1 MAAHLNLAGADDGGS
16 QMLDGVR
23 VPTEVRLVAVEA
35 LLPYARNSR
44 NHDKAQ
50 VAAIARSMKEMGFT
64 NPLLIA
70 DGGILAGH
78 GRLMAAK
85 SIGLSRVPC
94 IDLSHL
100 SEPQRRALV
109 IADNRLAEM
118 ASWDLEMLKLETDD
132 LRALGLDL
140 EAETGF
146 AEEDL
151 AKLFEGMVDAE
162 PPGGGGD
169 PDDVPDVPA
178 VPHSR
183 LGDVW
188 EVAGH
193 RVMCGSSLEAKDWD
207 VLMAG
212 ELADV
217 VWTDPPYNVDI
228 GGKNEMLD
236 RADGGSRSKSGC
248 IRNDKM
254 GDAAFREFLL
264 KAFQCLF
271 DAAKP
276 GAPIYVFHADSE
288 GINFRTAFRDA
299 GFKLQSVLSWKKNS
313 LVLSRGDHQQ
323 ISEPA
328 LYGWKPG
335 AAHRW
340 FGGRKQ
346 TTFSEMGSG
355 SPFQKMEDG
364 RWKVVIGDEV
374 FIVSG
379 DATVE
384 SAPSSVIQEPRPSKS
399 DLHPT
404 MKPTNLVLRQLRN
417 SARPG
422 DVVLDAFGGSGS
434 TAVAAHQAGMHARLM
449 ELDPKYVDVIVQR
462 LEMFTGM
469 RAVHAVTGEPFPRD
483 GEVRQPAA
491 PVVPDAPDDGQ
502 LF

>member
-1 MAAHLNLAGADDGGS
+1 MAAHLKLAGADDGGS

-23 VPTEVRLVAVEA
+23 VPTEVRLVAVDA

-50 VAAIARSMKEMGFT
+50 VAAIARSMKEVGFT

-228 GGKNEMLD
+228 GGKND
-236 RADGGSRSKSGC
+236 QIAKSQGRKNKTGA
-248 IRNDKM
+248 ILNDSM
-254 GDAAFREFLL
+254 GDKDFYNFLL
-264 KAFQCLF
+264 AMYRAVF
-271 DAAKP
+271 DQMKP
-276 GAPIYVFHADSE
+276 GAAIYVFHADSE

-313 LVLSRGDHQQ
+313 LVLSRWDHQP

-502 LF
+502 PF

>member
-1 MAAHLNLAGADDGGS
+1 MAAHLKLAGADDGGS

-23 VPTEVRLVAVEA
+23 VPTEVRLVAVDA

-50 VAAIARSMKEMGFT
+50 VAAIARSMKEVGFT

-169 PDDVPDVPA
+169 PDDVPDVPV

-193 RVMCGSSLEAKDWD
+193 RVMCGSSLEPKDWD

-212 ELADV
+212 HSADV
-217 VWTDPPYNVDI
+217 CWMDPPYNCDI
-228 GGKNEMLD
+228 GGKNDSIAKAQGRKNKTGAIL
-236 RADGGSRSKSGC
+236 
-248 IRNDKM
+248 NDKM
-254 GDAAFREFLL
+254 GDKDFRDFLL
-264 KAFQCLF
+264 KMYQCVFEVL
-271 DAAKP
+271 KP
-276 GAPIYVFHADSE
+276 GGPVYVAHPDSE
-288 GINFRTAFRDA
+288 ALNFRGAFLEA
-299 GFKLQSVLSWKKNS
+299 GFKQQGTVIWNKNA
-313 LVLSRGDHQQ
+313 LVMGRFDHQPRTET
-323 ISEPA
+323 II
-328 LYGWKPG
+328 YGWRPG
-335 AAHRW
+335 AAHKW
-340 FGGRKQ
+340 YGGRKV
-346 TTFSEMGSG
+346 TNVFDLGDDN
-355 SPFQKMEDG
+355 PFQQTEDG
-364 RWKVVIGDEV
+364 RWVVKVGDRALVIRGDVEIEV
-374 FIVSG
+374 V
-379 DATVE
+379 ATDM
-384 SAPSSVIQEPRPSKS
+384 IHEPKPARS
-399 DLHPT
+399 DQHPT
-404 MKPTNLVLRQLRN
+404 MKPVALVARQLRN
-417 SARPG
+417 SARKG
-422 DVVLDAFGGSGS
+422 DLVIDAFGGSGT
-434 TAVAAHQAGMHARLM
+434 TAVAAHQLGMKARLM
-449 ELDPKYVDVIVQR
+449 ELDPKYADVIVR
-462 LEMFTGM
+462 RIEMFTGE

-483 GEVRQPAA
+483 GDVRQPAA

-502 LF
+502 PF

>member
-1 MAAHLNLAGADDGGS
+1 MAAHLKLAGADDGGS

-50 VAAIARSMKEMGFT
+50 VAAIARSMKEVGFT

-228 GGKNEMLD
+228 GAKNEMLD

-276 GAPIYVFHADSE
+276 GAPIYVAYPDME
-288 GINFRTAFRDA
+288 AINFMVTLRDA
-299 GFKLQSVLSWKKNS
+299 GFKRQSNVIWNKNQMVLG
-313 LVLSRGDHQQ
+313 RFDHQPRTEN
-323 ISEPA
+323 IA
-328 LYGWKPG
+328 YGWKPG
-335 AAHRW
+335 AAHSW
-340 FGGRKQ
+340 YGGRKVTNVIDLGDENPFRQ
-346 TTFSEMGSG
+346 T
-355 SPFQKMEDG
+355 EDG
-364 RWKVVIGDEV
+364 RWVVKVGDRALVIRGDVEIEV
-374 FIVSG
+374 VAADMIHEPKPARS
-379 DATVE
+379 E
-384 SAPSSVIQEPRPSKS
+384 S
-399 DLHPT
+399 HPT
-404 MKPTNLVLRQLRN
+404 MKPVALVARMLRN
-417 SARPG
+417 SARAG
-422 DVVLDAFGGSGS
+422 EIVVDAFGGSGS
-434 TAVAAHQAGMHARLM
+434 TAVAAHQLGMRARLM
-449 ELDPKYVDVIVQR
+449 ELAPVYVDVIVRR
-462 LEMFTGM
+462 LEMFTGE
-469 RAVHAVTGEPFPRD
+469 RAVHAVTSEPFPRE

-502 LF
+502 PF

>member
-1 MAAHLNLAGADDGGS
+1 MAAHLKLAGADDGGS

-23 VPTEVRLVAVEA
+23 VPTEVRLVAVDA

-50 VAAIARSMKEMGFT
+50 VAAIARSMKEVGFT

-100 SEPQRRALV
+100 LEPQRRALV

-228 GGKNEMLD
+228 GGKND
-236 RADGGSRSKSGC
+236 QIAKSQGRKNKTGA
-248 IRNDKM
+248 ILNDSM
-254 GDAAFREFLL
+254 GDKDFYNFLL
-264 KAFQCLF
+264 AMYRAVF
-271 DAAKP
+271 DQMKP
-276 GAPIYVFHADSE
+276 GAAIYVFHVDSE
-288 GINFRTAFRDA
+288 WINFRTAFRDA

-313 LVLSRGDHQQ
+313 LVLSRWDHQP

-502 LF
+502 PF

>member
-1 MAAHLNLAGADDGGS
+1 MAAHLKLAGADDGGS

-23 VPTEVRLVAVEA
+23 VPTEVRLVAVDA
-35 LLPYARNSR
+35 LLPYARNAKT
-44 NHDKAQ
+44 HGKAQ
-50 VAAIARSMKEMGFT
+50 VAAIARSMREVGFT

-85 SIGLSRVPC
+85 SLGLTRVPC

-100 SEPQRRALV
+100 PDDKRRALV
-109 IADNRLAEM
+109 LWDNRSAEID
-118 ASWDLEMLKLETDD
+118 SGYDLEMLKLETDD

-169 PDDVPDVPA
+169 PDDVPDVPV

-188 EVAGH
+188 EIAGH

-212 ELADV
+212 EQADV

-228 GGKNEMLD
+228 GGKND
-236 RADGGSRSKSGC
+236 QIAKSQGRKNKTGA
-248 IRNDKM
+248 ILNDSM
-254 GDAAFREFLL
+254 GDKEFYNFLL
-264 KAFQCLF
+264 AMYRSVF
-271 DAAKP
+271 DQMKP
-276 GAPIYVFHADSE
+276 GAAIYVFHADSE

-313 LVLSRGDHQQ
+313 LVLSRWDHQP

-346 TTFSEMGSG
+346 TTFSDLGAG
-355 SPFQKMEDG
+355 SPFQRMEDG

-384 SAPSSVIQEPRPSKS
+384 SAPSSVIHEPRPSKS

-434 TAVAAHQAGMHARLM
+434 TAVAAHQAGMRSRLM
-449 ELDPKYVDVIVQR
+449 ELDPKYVDVIVR
-462 LEMFTGM
+462 RMEMFTGA
-469 RAVHAVTGEPFPRD
+469 RAVHAATGEAFPRD

-491 PVVPDAPDDGQ
+491 ASVPDAPDDGQ
-502 LF
+502 PF

>member
-1 MAAHLNLAGADDGGS
+1 MAAHLKLAGADDGGS

-23 VPTEVRLVAVEA
+23 VPTEVRLVAVDA

-50 VAAIARSMKEMGFT
+50 VAAIARSMKEVGFT

-188 EVAGH
+188 GVAGH

-228 GGKNEMLD
+228 GGKND
-236 RADGGSRSKSGC
+236 QIAKSQGRKNKTGA
-248 IRNDKM
+248 ILNDSM
-254 GDAAFREFLL
+254 GDKDFYNFLL
-264 KAFQCLF
+264 AMYRAVF
-271 DAAKP
+271 DQMKP
-276 GAPIYVFHADSE
+276 GAAIYVFHADSE

-313 LVLSRGDHQQ
+313 LVLSRWDHRP

>member
-1 MAAHLNLAGADDGGS
+1 MAAHLKLAGADDGGS

-23 VPTEVRLVAVEA
+23 VPTEVRLVAVDA

-50 VAAIARSMKEMGFT
+50 VAAIARSMKEVGFT

-162 PPGGGGD
+162 QPGGGGD

-228 GGKNEMLD
+228 GGKND
-236 RADGGSRSKSGC
+236 QIAKSQGRKNKTGA
-248 IRNDKM
+248 ILNDSM
-254 GDAAFREFLL
+254 GDKDFYNFLL
-264 KAFQCLF
+264 AMYRAVF
-271 DAAKP
+271 DQMKP
-276 GAPIYVFHADSE
+276 GAAIYVFHADSE

-313 LVLSRGDHQQ
+313 LVLSRWDHQP

-346 TTFSEMGSG
+346 TTFSEIGSG
-355 SPFQKMEDG
+355 SPFQKMGDG

-469 RAVHAVTGEPFPRD
+469 RAVHAVTGEAFPGIGEFRLPSAPALDAEFSSEEPF
-483 GEVRQPAA
+483 
-491 PVVPDAPDDGQ
+491 
-502 LF
+502 

>member
-1 MAAHLNLAGADDGGS
+1 MAAHLKLAGADDGGS

-23 VPTEVRLVAVEA
+23 VPTEVRLVAVDA

-50 VAAIARSMKEMGFT
+50 VAAIARSMKEVGFT

-228 GGKNEMLD
+228 GGKND
-236 RADGGSRSKSGC
+236 QIAKSQGRKNKTGA
-248 IRNDKM
+248 ILNDSM
-254 GDAAFREFLL
+254 GDEDFYNFLL
-264 KAFQCLF
+264 AMYRAVF
-271 DAAKP
+271 DQMKP
-276 GAPIYVFHADSE
+276 GAAIYVFHADSE

-313 LVLSRGDHQQ
+313 LVLSRWDHQP

-399 DLHPT
+399 DLHTT

-462 LEMFTGM
+462 MEMFTGM

-502 LF
+502 PF

>member
-1 MAAHLNLAGADDGGS
+1 MAAHLKLAGADDGGS

-23 VPTEVRLVAVEA
+23 VPTEVRLVAVDA

-50 VAAIARSMKEMGFT
+50 VAAIARSMKEVGFT

-228 GGKNEMLD
+228 GGKND
-236 RADGGSRSKSGC
+236 QIAKSQGRKNKTGA
-248 IRNDKM
+248 ILNDSM
-254 GDAAFREFLL
+254 GDKDFYNFLL
-264 KAFQCLF
+264 AMYRAVF
-271 DAAKP
+271 DQMKP
-276 GAPIYVFHADSE
+276 GAAIYVFHADSE

-313 LVLSRGDHQQ
+313 LVLSRWDHQP

-379 DATVE
+379 DAAVE

-502 LF
+502 PF

>member
-1 MAAHLNLAGADDGGS
+1 MAAHLKLAGADDGGS

-23 VPTEVRLVAVEA
+23 VPTEVRLVAVDA

-50 VAAIARSMKEMGFT
+50 VAAIARSMKEVGFT

-188 EVAGH
+188 GVAGH

-228 GGKNEMLD
+228 GGKND
-236 RADGGSRSKSGC
+236 QIAKSQGRKNKTGA
-248 IRNDKM
+248 ILNDSM
-254 GDAAFREFLL
+254 GDKDFYNFLL
-264 KAFQCLF
+264 AMYRAVF
-271 DAAKP
+271 DQMKP
-276 GAPIYVFHADSE
+276 GAAIYVFHADSE
-288 GINFRTAFRDA
+288 INFRTAFRDA

-313 LVLSRGDHQQ
+313 LVLSRWDHQP

>member
-1 MAAHLNLAGADDGGS
+1 MAAHLKLAGADDGGS

-50 VAAIARSMKEMGFT
+50 VAAIARSMKEVGFT

-228 GGKNEMLD
+228 GGKND
-236 RADGGSRSKSGC
+236 QIAKSQGRKNKTGA
-248 IRNDKM
+248 ILNDSM
-254 GDAAFREFLL
+254 GDKDFYNFLL
-264 KAFQCLF
+264 AMYRAVF
-271 DAAKP
+271 DQMKP
-276 GAPIYVFHADSE
+276 GAAIYVFHADSE

-313 LVLSRGDHQQ
+313 LVLSRWDHQP

-449 ELDPKYVDVIVQR
+449 ELDPKYVDVIVRR
-462 LEMFTGM
+462 LEMFTGE
-469 RAVHAVTGEPFPRD
+469 RAVHASTSEPFPRD

-491 PVVPDAPDDGQ
+491 AVVPDAHDDGQ
-502 LF
+502 PF

>member
-1 MAAHLNLAGADDGGS
+1 MAAHLKLAGADDGGS

-23 VPTEVRLVAVEA
+23 VPTEVRLVAVDA

-50 VAAIARSMKEMGFT
+50 VAAIARSMKEVGFT

-188 EVAGH
+188 GVAGH

-228 GGKNEMLD
+228 GGKND
-236 RADGGSRSKSGC
+236 RIAKSQGRKNKTGA
-248 IRNDKM
+248 ILNDSM
-254 GDAAFREFLL
+254 GDKDFYNFLL
-264 KAFQCLF
+264 AMYRAVF
-271 DAAKP
+271 DQMKP
-276 GAPIYVFHADSE
+276 GAAIYVFHADSE
-288 GINFRTAFRDA
+288 INFRTAFRDA

-313 LVLSRGDHQQ
+313 LVLSRWDHQP